1 MTPSLVIFDCDGVL
15 VDSELIANRVFC
27 ARLNQLGLP
36 LTLEDMF
43 RDFVG
48 RSMPQC
54 EQHVAALLGRAP
66 PAGFIDEVQQEMR
79 AALAAQVTAVPG
91 VPALLAGLAVP
102 FCVAS
107 SGDKAKIRLTLGK
120 TGLLPLFEGKIFSVM
135 DVARPKPAPDIFLHA
150 AAQMGAPA
158 ADCVVVEDTPTGVVA
173 GIAAGMQ
180 VCGFAART
188 PAPRLWAAGAHQVFD
203 DMRALAQWLGQGI
216 PEAAG
221 GAAV

>member
-54 EQHVAALLGRAP
+54 EQHVA
-66 PAGFIDEVQQEMR
+66 
-79 AALAAQVTAVPG
+79 
-91 VPALLAGLAVP
+91 ALLAGLAVP